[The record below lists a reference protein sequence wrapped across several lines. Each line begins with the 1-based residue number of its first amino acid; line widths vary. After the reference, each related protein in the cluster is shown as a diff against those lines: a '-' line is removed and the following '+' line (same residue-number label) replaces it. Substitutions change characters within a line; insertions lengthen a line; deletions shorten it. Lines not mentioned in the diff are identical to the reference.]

1 MQELFYQLQKQY
13 YCASLLYIIFIEI
26 KFIPFNRSSEHCFI
40 IWHSVCCLFV
50 SDLIIL
56 PKERKTMSYL
66 APAEFSTKM
75 VHVGK
80 SKIFM
85 LPRDTVIR
93 TLMTSAFLL
102 LAAVF
107 SITIAVNTGSFLLG
121 AILFPLG
128 LCTLYLMGFGFYW

>member
-1 MQELFYQLQKQY
+1 
-13 YCASLLYIIFIEI
+13 
-26 KFIPFNRSSEHCFI
+26 
-40 IWHSVCCLFV
+40 
-50 SDLIIL
+50 
-56 PKERKTMSYL
+56 MSYL

-93 TLMTSAFLL
+93 TLMTCAIVL

-107 SITIAVNTGSFLLG
+107 AISISVSTGSFLLG
-121 AILFPLG
+121 AVLFPVG